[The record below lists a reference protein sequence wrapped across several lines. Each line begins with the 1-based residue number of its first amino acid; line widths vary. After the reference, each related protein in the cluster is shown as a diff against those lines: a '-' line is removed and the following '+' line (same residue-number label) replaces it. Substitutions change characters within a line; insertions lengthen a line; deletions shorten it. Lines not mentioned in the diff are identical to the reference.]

1 MSFCLRPEGG
11 TQNPIG
17 LVKSRQAK
25 RLRNVVDAIDSAAKA
40 AGYPAKIVSNKFQHA
55 AIFWPVRGISCP
67 LLADH

>member
-1 MSFCLRPEGG
+1 
-11 TQNPIG
+11 
-17 LVKSRQAK
+17 
-25 RLRNVVDAIDSAAKA
+25 LRNVVDAIDSAAKA